1 MSSLIC
7 SFEFHKPKLR
17 VVDDF
22 RQSQMNRLAHS
33 SVQRFAQQLMDSKTS
48 LDAFQHLAEF
58 SPPLYVH
65 QNIFNLIRLY
75 RSECGETKLMVMN
88 SSGRASD
95 RQIYTMFCSQTQS
108 SVVPVLSSSLQ
119 ENEIK

>member
-1 MSSLIC
+1 MFVYGKGVKIHVPSSGMKAGNSPQALSSGSGPETLSLSSLIC

-33 SVQRFAQQLMDSKTS
+33 SVQRFAQQFMDTKTS

-58 SPPLYVH
+58 S
-65 QNIFNLIRLY
+65 
-75 RSECGETKLMVMN
+75 
-88 SSGRASD
+88 
-95 RQIYTMFCSQTQS
+95 MFTSRTYS
-108 SVVPVLSSSLQ
+108 T
-119 ENEIK
+119 